1 MTLELIKP
9 HTHAGVRYAPGVHL
23 DVDEATARWLID
35 HAVATKVAQE
45 VAQEVRPELAVTDVA
60 PKLATAVRKGD

>member
-9 HTHAGVRYAPGVHL
+9 HTHAGVLYATGSRL

-35 HAVATKVAQE
+35 HAVAKEDAQE
-45 VAQEVRPELAVTDVA
+45 VAVADAA
-60 PKLATAVRKGD
+60 PKLATPVRKGD

>member
-1 MTLELIKP
+1 MTVELIKT
-9 HTHAGVRYAPGVHL
+9 HTHAGVRYAPGAHL

-45 VAQEVRPELAVTDVA
+45 VSPEVAVADVV

>member
-9 HTHAGVRYAPGVHL
+9 HTHAGVRYAPGAHL

-35 HAVATKVAQE
+35 HAVAKE
-45 VAQEVRPELAVTDVA
+45 VAQELAVADAA
-60 PKLATAVRKGD
+60 PKLATPVRKGD

>member
-1 MTLELIKP
+1 MTVELIKT
-9 HTHAGVRYAPGVHL
+9 HTHAGVRYAPGAHL

-45 VAQEVRPELAVTDVA
+45 VAKEVSPEVAVADVV

>member
-45 VAQEVRPELAVTDVA
+45 VSPEVAVTDVA

>member
-9 HTHAGVRYAPGVHL
+9 HTHAGVLYATGSRL

-35 HAVATKVAQE
+35 HAVAQE
-45 VAQEVRPELAVTDVA
+45 VAVADAA
-60 PKLATAVRKGD
+60 PKLATPVRKGD

>member
-9 HTHAGVRYAPGVHL
+9 HTHAGVRYAPGTNL

-35 HAVATKVAQE
+35 HAVAQE
-45 VAQEVRPELAVTDVA
+45 VAVA
-60 PKLATAVRKGD
+60 DAALKLATPTRKGD